1 MVRFG
6 RGEASNYHAVFPRK
20 TTFAPGEYDL
30 LLERRHRSAL
40 MKIFSALIAACLIGA
55 GAFAAEPPKE
65 SDRDQQQLAALA
77 KEVQGQQT
85 AIADNQKKI
94 DEKLAAIAEAIRQ
107 ARLYSARGR

>member
-1 MVRFG
+1 
-6 RGEASNYHAVFPRK
+6 
-20 TTFAPGEYDL
+20 
-30 LLERRHRSAL
+30 
-40 MKIFSALIAACLIGA
+40 MKIFSALIAVCLIGA

-65 SDRDQQQLAALA
+65 SDRDQQQLAALT

-107 ARLYSARGR
+107 AKIYASRGR

>member
-1 MVRFG
+1 
-6 RGEASNYHAVFPRK
+6 
-20 TTFAPGEYDL
+20 
-30 LLERRHRSAL
+30 
-40 MKIFSALIAACLIGA
+40 MKILSALIAVCLIGT

-65 SDRDQQQLAALA
+65 SDRDQQQLAALT

-107 ARLYSARGR
+107 AKIYSSRGK

>member
-1 MVRFG
+1 
-6 RGEASNYHAVFPRK
+6 
-20 TTFAPGEYDL
+20 
-30 LLERRHRSAL
+30 
-40 MKIFSALIAACLIGA
+40 MKILSALIAVCLIGS

-65 SDRDQQQLAALA
+65 SDRDQQQLAALT

-107 ARLYSARGR
+107 AKIYSSRGK

>member
-20 TTFAPGEYDL
+20 TALELGEYDL
-30 LLERRHRSAL
+30 LLESPNRFAP
-40 MKIFSALIAACLIGA
+40 MKIFSALIAVWVIGA
-55 GAFAAEPPKE
+55 AAFAAEPPKE

-107 ARLYSARGR
+107 AKIYAARGR